1 MDKLFHIIFTDTQQ
15 EPEIKAEPEP
25 EIKAEPEIEIKILKK
40 KYDQNQYNKQFMTK
54 NIITKAQISQR
65 KGRSG
70 RTKNGYCFHLYTK
83 EEEDTAILFPNPE
96 IKKIDNTSQII

>member
-54 NIITKAQISQR
+54 NINKIKEKVVCEYCCGSYTYYNKSKHLKSAKCTKLFNKLQLL
-65 KGRSG
+65 
-70 RTKNGYCFHLYTK
+70 KNK
-83 EEEDTAILFPNPE
+83 VI
-96 IKKIDNTSQII
+96 